1 MIWRIGWLVMNDGI
15 MMDHALRY
23 AAREWHLVPLH
34 YPING
39 RCSCGKQNCP
49 TPAKHPLTPNGLK
62 DATTNSEQIRE
73 WWQRWPD
80 ANIGIV
86 TGQVSGIVVVD
97 VDAGHGGL
105 ESWAELQD
113 IHGRIN
119 TLTSLTGGGGMHLW
133 FQAPADELKSTAGT
147 IAPGIDTRAEGGYVV
162 APPSLHISGQRYA
175 WEPEG
180 P

>member
-1 MIWRIGWLVMNDGI
+1 MSGNECC

-23 AAREWHLVPLH
+23 AAR
-34 YPING
+34 G
-39 RCSCGKQNCP
+39 RHVFPVHWPRDGVCSCGRPDCGS
-49 TPAKHPLTPNGLK
+49 PAKHPLTTNGLR

-86 TGQVSGIVVVD
+86 TGQASGIVVVD
-97 VDAGHGGL
+97 VDAGKGGL
-105 ESWAELQD
+105 QSWAELQD
-113 IHGRIN
+113 IHGRID

-133 FQAPADELKSTAGT
+133 FQAPADALKSTAGT

-175 WEPEG
+175 WEAEG

>member
-1 MIWRIGWLVMNDGI
+1 

-23 AAREWHLVPLH
+23 AAR
-34 YPING
+34 G
-39 RCSCGKQNCP
+39 RNVFPVHWPRDGVCSCGRPDCSS
-49 TPAKHPLTPNGLK
+49 PAKHPLTPHGLN
-62 DATTNSEQIRE
+62 DATTNPEQIQK
-73 WWQRWPD
+73 WWAQWPD

-97 VDAGHGGL
+97 VDLEKDGI
-105 ESWAELQD
+105 ESWDQLCP
-113 IHGRIN
+113 
-119 TLTSLTGGGGMHLW
+119 TGWRVQILYSVTGSGGMHLY

>member
-1 MIWRIGWLVMNDGI
+1 MSGNECC

-23 AAREWHLVPLH
+23 AAR
-34 YPING
+34 G
-39 RCSCGKQNCP
+39 RHVFPVHWPRDGVCSCGRPDCGS
-49 TPAKHPLTPNGLK
+49 PAKHPLTTNGLR

-86 TGQVSGIVVVD
+86 TGQASGIVVVD
-97 VDAGHGGL
+97 VDAGKGGL
-105 ESWAELQD
+105 QSWAELQD
-113 IHGRIN
+113 IHGRID

-175 WEPEG
+175 WEAEG

>member
-1 MIWRIGWLVMNDGI
+1 MATNVP

-23 AAREWHLVPLH
+23 AAR
-34 YPING
+34 G
-39 RCSCGKQNCP
+39 RHVFPVHWPRDGVCSCGKPDCGKKS
-49 TPAKHPLTPNGLK
+49 AKHPLTPNGLT
-62 DATTNSEQIRE
+62 DATTNPEQIRN
-73 WWQRWPD
+73 WWAQWPY

-86 TGQVSGIVVVD
+86 TGKVSGIVVVD
-97 VDAGHGGL
+97 VDPEKGGM
-105 ESWAELQD
+105 ESWVDLQD
-113 IHGRIN
+113 IHGRID

-175 WEPEG
+175 WEAEG